1 MGEGKAGPICLLPP
15 GGGRFA
21 RRLEAEA
28 PGTPGTRAMEVS
40 WKNRLS
46 LHTGETGGSMISL
59 DRLHSQRLIGA
70 MTLIWVREH
79 HLQLNWSLYL
89 NREHGIDDL
98 ATERV
103 AVFSSARWP
112 DYMQFACLPDWQGAA
127 LEDRMVTFLIAKYA
141 KKCIGKQLLSP
152 ARIELDFRVCFLHE
166 KLPKQMQTESNLA
179 VIRGLLCHRLVP
191 PRFLCACGDCLGQWF
206 MEGWQ
211 CPVDYYR
218 HHLRVLDK
226 KLSEEVRDL
235 IFQFLTGRPGHA
247 DAPCHE
253 RIKIGHAEGKLPD
266 LMTHLRALA
275 EPCPPRLTHPCSL
288 VRAWDKNP
296 LSAHLWRR
304 LPRGCTWNHMHCEA
318 VLDRSSP
325 PWGFLPESDDEDEYC
340 IEGWLSP
347 GGRYRHRS
355 A

>member
-1 MGEGKAGPICLLPP
+1 
-15 GGGRFA
+15 
-21 RRLEAEA
+21 
-28 PGTPGTRAMEVS
+28 MEVS
-40 WKNRLS
+40 WKDRLS
-46 LHTGETGGSMISL
+46 LCYEHQSRNCGPDESGLDPVPTGL
-59 DRLHSQRLIGA
+59 DRLHPQRLIGA
-70 MTLIWVREH
+70 MTLIWAREH
-79 HLQLNWSLYL
+79 RLQLNWSASAW
-89 NREHGIDDL
+89 NCIDINDL
-98 ATERV
+98 ATERA
-103 AVFSSARWP
+103 AVILGSRWP
-112 DYMQFACLPDWQGAA
+112 DYMKFACLPDWQGAA
-127 LEDRMVTFLIAKYA
+127 LSDRMITFLIAKYA

-152 ARIELDFRVCFLHE
+152 ARTLVWGRRFGQTELNERRTALHFRACFLRQ
-166 KLPKQMQTESNLA
+166 KLPMQMQTDSNLA
-179 VIRGLLCHRLVP
+179 RIRGLLCRRLEP
-191 PRFLCACGDCLGQWF
+191 PRFLCACENCLGQWF

-218 HHLRVLDK
+218 HHLRVFARESAGPRA
-226 KLSEEVRDL
+226 LSEDARDL
-235 IFQFLTGRPGHA
+235 IFQFLTGRRGRKY
-247 DAPCHE
+247 APCQE
-253 RIKIGHAEGKLPD
+253 RIKKGHAKGLLPD